1 MYYGPKFNVN
11 FHANCTA
18 VFVFCVSKS
27 SGRINAKYAFEYTI
41 KNNST
46 QYAKKE
52 EKEMKEQSR
61 DPHDDILPIQFL
73 TRPDRA

>member
-41 KNNST
+41 KKWHHT
-46 QYAKKE
+46 IRKKE

-61 DPHDDILPIQFL
+61 DPQDDILPVQFL